1 MSKPTAAERAHLAK
15 VAQLPCCVCGY
26 WPVEVHHLTGAGM
39 ALRASHYDTI
49 PLCAQHHRTG
59 GYGVAI
65 HAGQKTWEAKFGLQ
79 RDLLERV
86 RQELRI
92 TSIAE

>member
-1 MSKPTAAERAHLAK
+1 MSKPNAAERAHMAQ
-15 VAQLPCCVCGY
+15 VASLPCCVCGY
-26 WPVEVHHLTGAGM
+26 WLVEVHHLTGAGM

-65 HAGQKTWEAKFGLQ
+65 HAGQRTWEKNFGMQ

-86 RQELRI
+86 QSELGVTLI
-92 TSIAE
+92 P